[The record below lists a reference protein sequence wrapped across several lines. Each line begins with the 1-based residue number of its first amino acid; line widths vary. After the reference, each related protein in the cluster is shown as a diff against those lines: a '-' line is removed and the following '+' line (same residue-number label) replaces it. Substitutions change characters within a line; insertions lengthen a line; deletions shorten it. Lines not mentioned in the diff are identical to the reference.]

1 MTHATQT
8 IIITSCWQLPV
19 GKSESKQNGSIV
31 PCHIAVVS
39 IGRGAFGFI
48 SNNIAK
54 QMSSIYDKQ
63 SSNISPDMGI
73 SWAFPGSEQQENLET
88 SRVQVVP
95 GLEQDLVLGDSTEEL
110 YQSVHLTPPKD
121 SQDQASSVSCLD
133 KDFIHQL
140 NSPGDFARHGL
151 VPVNQQSQDK
161 LKYYMYLYSRKAQ
174 APLLIP
180 STSDSRP
187 KEVER
192 PFEAREYLHVSAM
205 DTTSHASSDE
215 NWVMAFKGSAS
226 GQNSYSPPP
235 VYLNSSDANS
245 KQDASE
251 RSTDA
256 VSRHSRPNSPASGW
270 SLVDG
275 NTCITPEEEDE
286 NQGGNEA
293 RRSDFEMHPGHRF
306 WEWDIQRQ
314 LWRRRGRSGQD
325 EKDWFT
331 EKLLQ

>member
-1 MTHATQT
+1 
-8 IIITSCWQLPV
+8 
-19 GKSESKQNGSIV
+19 
-31 PCHIAVVS
+31 
-39 IGRGAFGFI
+39 
-48 SNNIAK
+48 
-54 QMSSIYDKQ
+54 MSSIYGKQ

-95 GLEQDLVLGDSTEEL
+95 GLEQDLILGDSTEEL

-133 KDFIHQL
+133 KDFTHQL
-140 NSPGDFARHGL
+140 NSPEDFARHGL

-161 LKYYMYLYSRKAQ
+161 LKYYVDLYSQKAQ
-174 APLLIP
+174 PPLLRH
-180 STSDSRP
+180 STSDSRQE
-187 KEVER
+187 EVER

-205 DTTSHASSDE
+205 DTISHASSDE
-215 NWVMAFKGSAS
+215 NWVVAFKGSAS
-226 GQNSYSPPP
+226 GQNSYSTPP

-256 VSRHSRPNSPASGW
+256 VSRHSRPNSPTSGW

-275 NTCITPEEEDE
+275 NTCITSEEEDE

-306 WEWDIQRQ
+306 WEWDIQKQ

>member
-8 IIITSCWQLPV
+8 IIITSCWQLPAS
-19 GKSESKQNGSIV
+19 KSESKQNGSIV
-31 PCHIAVVS
+31 PCHIAAVS
-39 IGRGAFGFI
+39 IGRGAIGFI

-54 QMSSIYDKQ
+54 QMSSIYGKQ

-121 SQDQASSVSCLD
+121 SQDQASSFSCLD
-133 KDFIHQL
+133 KDSTHQL
-140 NSPGDFARHGL
+140 NSREDFARHGL

-161 LKYYMYLYSRKAQ
+161 LKYYMDLYSQKAQ
-174 APLLIP
+174 APLLRP
-180 STSDSRP
+180 GTSDSRP
-187 KEVER
+187 TEVER
-192 PFEAREYLHVSAM
+192 PFEAGENLHVSAM
-205 DTTSHASSDE
+205 DTTTHASSDE
-215 NWVMAFKGSAS
+215 NWVVAFKGSAS
-226 GQNSYSPPP
+226 GQDSYSPPP

-245 KQDASE
+245 KQDTWE
-251 RSTDA
+251 RSADA
-256 VSRHSRPNSPASGW
+256 VSRHSRPNSPTSGW

-275 NTCITPEEEDE
+275 NTSITPEEKDE
-286 NQGGNEA
+286 NQEENAAG
-293 RRSDFEMHPGHRF
+293 RSDFEMHPGHHF

-314 LWRRRGRSGQD
+314 LWRRRGRNGLD
-325 EKDWFT
+325 DKDWFT

>member
-8 IIITSCWQLPV
+8 IIITSCWQLPAS
-19 GKSESKQNGSIV
+19 KSESKQNGSIV
-31 PCHIAVVS
+31 PCHIAAVS
-39 IGRGAFGFI
+39 IGRGAIGFI

-54 QMSSIYDKQ
+54 QMSSIYGKQ

-121 SQDQASSVSCLD
+121 SQDQASSFSCLD
-133 KDFIHQL
+133 KDSTHQL
-140 NSPGDFARHGL
+140 NSREDFARHGL

-161 LKYYMYLYSRKAQ
+161 LKYYMDLYSQKAQ
-174 APLLIP
+174 APLLRP
-180 STSDSRP
+180 GTSDSRP

-192 PFEAREYLHVSAM
+192 PFEAGENLHVSAM
-205 DTTSHASSDE
+205 DTTTHASSDE
-215 NWVMAFKGSAS
+215 NWVVAFKGSAS

-245 KQDASE
+245 KQDTWE
-251 RSTDA
+251 RSADA
-256 VSRHSRPNSPASGW
+256 VSRHSRPNSPTSGW

-275 NTCITPEEEDE
+275 NTSITPEEKDE
-286 NQGGNEA
+286 NQEENAAG
-293 RRSDFEMHPGHRF
+293 RSDFEMHPGHHF

-314 LWRRRGRSGQD
+314 LWRRRGRNGLD
-325 EKDWFT
+325 DKDWFT